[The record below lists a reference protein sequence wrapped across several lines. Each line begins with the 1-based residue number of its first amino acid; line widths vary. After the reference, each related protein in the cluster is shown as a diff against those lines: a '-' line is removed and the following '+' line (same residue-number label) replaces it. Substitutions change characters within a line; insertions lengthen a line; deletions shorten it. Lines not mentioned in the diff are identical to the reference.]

1 MSIVLQNVFVVFF
14 LIVLFY
20 ERNKR
25 QKKNILKTLEEEV
38 VALLRINRHSFS
50 FIIYIS
56 ALLECSKRHKNG
68 TGGTG
73 EEQTTQETQP

>member
-1 MSIVLQNVFVVFF
+1 MR
-14 LIVLFY
+14 
-20 ERNKR
+20 ETKNK
-25 QKKNILKTLEEEV
+25 KKNKLKTNKEEV
-38 VALLRINRHSFS
+38 VDILRINRHSFS

-73 EEQTTQETQP
+73 EEQTTQETQL

>member
-1 MSIVLQNVFVVFF
+1 MR
-14 LIVLFY
+14 
-20 ERNKR
+20 ETKD
-25 QKKNILKTLEEEV
+25 KKNILKTLEEV

-73 EEQTTQETQP
+73 EEQTTQETQL